1 MIKSIQSIMRVFPNG
16 SGLLLGLSIAFACAW
31 FFPNRGDMGKF
42 FFPEIVSKFAV
53 VLIFLVQGWNL
64 KISSFRV
71 VYKDINRVVLVNGLI
86 FIGPLI
92 FVFLFYQIGFFPEYW
107 ISGFLFLAIL
117 PTTISSCVVYT
128 TAAGGNS
135 DVALGYATASNL
147 LAIFW
152 VPFAWVNL
160 ANGSGNEIG
169 EQWISFGVHVL
180 PQIFFLVVLPCLIGW
195 LGCYACFRNDKNT
208 LGEHLKKATFICIL
222 LLAYLGLSKTVLR
235 IGRDEFLILIF
246 ELLPYLILFLIF
258 HLTLSWFGSGIF
270 SFNRKQRVAEFYCIS
285 QKSLAMG
292 LPLAGLLIGS
302 EPQLTIPIV
311 CPLLIYHFLQL
322 AVGTCFL
329 SRLKEWSSRAC

>member
-1 MIKSIQSIMRVFPNG
+1 M
-16 SGLLLGLSIAFACAW
+16 
-31 FFPNRGDMGKF
+31 
-42 FFPEIVSKFAV
+42 
-53 VLIFLVQGWNL
+53 
-64 KISSFRV
+64 

-107 ISGFLFLAIL
+107 INGFLFLAIL

-195 LGCYACFRNDKNT
+195 LGCYLFQRIKNIRRA
-208 LGEHLKKATFICIL
+208 LRKLTFILIL
-222 LLAYLGLSKTVLR
+222 LLPLSFKHRFTNW
-235 IGRDEFLILIF
+235 RDEFLI
-246 ELLPYLILFLIF
+246 
-258 HLTLSWFGSGIF
+258 
-270 SFNRKQRVAEFYCIS
+270 
-285 QKSLAMG
+285 
-292 LPLAGLLIGS
+292 
-302 EPQLTIPIV
+302 
-311 CPLLIYHFLQL
+311 
-322 AVGTCFL
+322 
-329 SRLKEWSSRAC
+329 